1 MKATSGEVKSYGSR
15 GISSFPLLSQY
26 SGRTPQRNNDER
38 SEHDHELQGL
48 CKRAARQLM
57 LPIGSIV

>member
-1 MKATSGEVKSYGSR
+1 MKATSGELKSYGGR

-38 SEHDHELQGL
+38 SEHDHELQG
-48 CKRAARQLM
+48 
-57 LPIGSIV
+57 